1 MVNVTP
7 KLCGLIVVPPL
18 YLLYSA
24 FKASLLMPLD
34 EQHREGIKKWNQP
47 AGFEVSKF
55 HQTNPL
61 DKLNPQVETDFNRSG
76 RIDAPRAYSATQRW
90 LQADEEYKLWLKN
103 QEGAE
108 FIRNTP
114 LTMINHNQGK

>member
-1 MVNVTP
+1 M
-7 KLCGLIVVPPL
+7 
-18 YLLYSA
+18 S
-24 FKASLLMPLD
+24 LD
-34 EQHREGIKKWNQP
+34 EQHRKGLKKWNQP
-47 AGFEVSKF
+47 AHFEVSKF

-90 LQADEEYKLWLKN
+90 LETDQEYKIWLKN

-108 FIRNTP
+108 FIRKVP
-114 LTMINHNQGK
+114 LTMVNNYAG